1 MTNNSNVELIVESE
15 MKYQHSGSDTD
26 FPSVF
31 VLIGIC
37 ELTVQLYRASDD
49 DAFTPVNHN
58 LPRSNEYPP
67 QERRF

>member
-1 MTNNSNVELIVESE
+1 MTNKSDVELIVESE
-15 MKYQHSGSDTD
+15 LKYQHSGSDAD

-37 ELTVQLYRASDD
+37 ELTVQIYRDFD
-49 DAFTPVNHN
+49 NNAFTPVNHD
-58 LPRSNEYPP
+58 LLHSHEYPL